1 MKKVKNERKLTV
13 GYQFQN
19 RVRSQIVQA
28 PEIKLAGK
36 WLLESGFVQGQ
47 KVTIV
52 VQKNKLIITPDE
64 NE

>member
-19 RVRSQIVQA
+19 RVRSQIVKA
-28 PEIKLAGK
+28 PEIKLAGI
-36 WLLESGFVQGQ
+36 WLLESGFEQGQ
-47 KVTIV
+47 KVKIV